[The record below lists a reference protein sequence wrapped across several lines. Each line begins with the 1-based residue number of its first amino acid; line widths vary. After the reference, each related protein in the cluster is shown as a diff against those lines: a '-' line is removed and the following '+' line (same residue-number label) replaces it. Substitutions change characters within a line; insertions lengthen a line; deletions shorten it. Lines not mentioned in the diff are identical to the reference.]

1 MIVLSCQGEQHRV
14 LVADGEIRLLDHRL
28 LDEVAMVVMGATACP
43 CVQFGLRLELR
54 LLPYP
59 RGGGPCWLDR
69 LEIDAFDRAYAEDY
83 PEVDRLIERIERTTT
98 NRGARL
104 VD

>member
-1 MIVLSCQGEQHRV
+1 MIMLSCQGEQHRV
-14 LVADGEIRLLDHRL
+14 VVADGEIRLLDHRL

-43 CVQFGLRLELR
+43 CVQFGMRLELR
-54 LLPYP
+54 LLPI
-59 RGGGPCWLDR
+59 GGGPCWLDR
-69 LEIDAFDRAYAEDY
+69 LEIDAFDRAYAGDY
-83 PEVDRLIERIERTTT
+83 PEVDRLIEGMERTTT